1 MVEVKVPELS
11 ESVSEAT
18 LLDWDKAVGDTV
30 REGDVLVEVETDKI
44 TMEVYAPCD
53 GVLESIALQSGASV
67 QGGDL
72 LARIEP
78 GAVADAPPAAESSAK
93 SEAKKPIA
101 MPSAKKIAEEQG
113 IALSEVEGSGKGG
126 RITKGDVLGAARGG
140 AAGHVSVHRA
150 EHRLP
155 MSRARARIAERLLQ
169 SQQETATLTTFNEAN
184 MQAILDLRAAYKETF
199 EKVHGVRLGIMSFF
213 VKAAVSALKSFP
225 VMNASVEGNDVVY
238 HEYYDIGVAVAAE
251 RGLVVPVIRDADSL
265 SMAEIERQIADY
277 GGRAKTGALSL
288 DEISGGTFTI
298 TNGGVFGSLLSTPI
312 INPPQSA
319 ILGVH
324 ATAPRPVAEAGQ
336 VVIRPMCYLAVSYDH
351 RIIDGSDAVRF
362 LVAVKNALENPAR
375 ILLGV

>member
-78 GAVADAPPAAESSAK
+78 GAVAKAVADAPPAAESSEK
-93 SEAKKPIA
+93 SAAKKPIA

-184 MQAILDLRAAYKETF
+184 MQAILDLRAAYK
-199 EKVHGVRLGIMSFF
+199 RL
-213 VKAAVSALKSFP
+213 LRKSMACVWESCP
-225 VMNASVEGNDVVY
+225 
-238 HEYYDIGVAVAAE
+238 
-251 RGLVVPVIRDADSL
+251 SL
-265 SMAEIERQIADY
+265 SR
-277 GGRAKTGALSL
+277 RRCPRSSL
-288 DEISGGTFTI
+288 F
-298 TNGGVFGSLLSTPI
+298 
-312 INPPQSA
+312 
-319 ILGVH
+319 
-324 ATAPRPVAEAGQ
+324 R
-336 VVIRPMCYLAVSYDH
+336 
-351 RIIDGSDAVRF
+351 
-362 LVAVKNALENPAR
+362 
-375 ILLGV
+375 